1 MAGFDEPK
9 WIRIRETM
17 EMVMDRSPE
26 LSPLKN
32 EIPGMLVTIRRAGL
46 SEVVDC
52 SFLTD
57 DDVRSI
63 GGSTP
68 LAAVLREVRTEALGA
83 RGDLI
88 SECALH

>member
-17 EMVMDRSPE
+17 ETR
-26 LSPLKN
+26 LKN

-68 LAAVLREVRTEALGA
+68 LAAVLREVRTEAMGA
-83 RGDLI
+83 RGDLM

>member
-17 EMVMDRSPE
+17 ET
-26 LSPLKN
+26 PLKN

-68 LAAVLREVRTEALGA
+68 LAAVLREVRTEAMGA
-83 RGDLI
+83 RGDLM